1 MDANFICQEICGD
14 GVIVNAE
21 CDDANV
27 FSGDG
32 CSSSCTLEPGFDC
45 NLAVAPT
52 KCKSQSMLFYKI
64 EKITK
69 SPDSNSAT
77 LRLHLPLLG
86 SYPFSLL
93 S

>member
-1 MDANFICQEICGD
+1 MDASFICQEICGD
-14 GVIVNAE
+14 GVAVNAE

-45 NLAVAPT
+45 NLDVAPT
-52 KCKSQSMLFYKI
+52 KCKSKSMLFYKI
-64 EKITK
+64 EKIAK

-77 LRLHLPLLG
+77 LQLHLPLLG

>member
-1 MDANFICQEICGD
+1 M
-14 GVIVNAE
+14 VVNAE

-45 NLAVAPT
+45 NLDVAPT
-52 KCKSQSMLFYKI
+52 KCKSKSMLFYKI

-69 SPDSNSAT
+69 QELTGPSEYWNGFG
-77 LRLHLPLLG
+77 LFVCERL
-86 SYPFSLL
+86 
-93 S
+93 